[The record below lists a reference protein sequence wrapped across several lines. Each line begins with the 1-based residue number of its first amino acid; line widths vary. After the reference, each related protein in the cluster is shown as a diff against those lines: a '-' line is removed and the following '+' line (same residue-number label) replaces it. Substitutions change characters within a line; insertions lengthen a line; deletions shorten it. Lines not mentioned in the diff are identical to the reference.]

1 MSCDDRGGVMQ
12 SAGGDVARRPGYISP
27 AVARRAMLRS
37 GLSGVQVAAR
47 VEVNPS
53 TVRNWLSG
61 RTAPTPTKLA
71 ALARVLDLDVRDLT
85 GVPDGR
91 ESLADMRIHAS
102 FTQADVATLVGLG
115 QSAFSTVEQG
125 AAALSDELCAALADA
140 YDSTPQAVRQA
151 WQRSRDT
158 LRG

>member
-1 MSCDDRGGVMQ
+1 M
-12 SAGGDVARRPGYISP
+12 ARRAGYISP
-27 AVARRAMLRS
+27 AVAKRAMLRR
-37 GLSGVQVAAR
+37 GLTGVQVAAR

-85 GVPDGR
+85 GVPRGG

-102 FTQADVATLVGLG
+102 LTQADVSTLVGLS
-115 QSAFSTVEQG
+115 QSAFSTIEQG
-125 AAALSDELCAALADA
+125 AATLSDDLCAALADA
-140 YDSTPQAVRQA
+140 YDSAPEDVRRA
-151 WQRSRDT
+151 WERSRDT